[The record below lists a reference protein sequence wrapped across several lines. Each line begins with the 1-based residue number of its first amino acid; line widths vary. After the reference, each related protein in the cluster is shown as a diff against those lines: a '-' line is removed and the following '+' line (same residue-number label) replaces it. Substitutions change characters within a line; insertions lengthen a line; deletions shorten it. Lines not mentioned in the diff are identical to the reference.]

1 MKQAKKWILNK
12 YIITPFALFI
22 WLLFFDS
29 NDIISLLKSKAHLSD
44 LKEEKVF
51 YAKKIE
57 ESKTALT
64 ELSSDMQSLEKFAR
78 EKYYM
83 KKENEEI
90 FLIVEGEK

>member
-1 MKQAKKWILNK
+1 MKLAKKWLLNK
-12 YIITPFALFI
+12 YFLTPFGLLV

-29 NDIISLLKSKAHLSD
+29 NDIISLLKSKAHLSQ

-57 ESKTALT
+57 ESKRALH
-64 ELSSDMQSLEKFAR
+64 ELSSDKQSLEKFAR

-83 KKENEEI
+83 KRENEEI
-90 FLIVEGEK
+90 FLIIEED